1 MLAGNQSSAYSA
13 DQDKLVLSSETAAMT
28 EAKQDQI
35 VLGKISDNLT
45 VDEFIVRHINENG
58 DQVVVQ
64 GHVTNKTNAT
74 LEDLNIDVSYYD
86 PSGKFLGLDKSGI
99 LDTDEIGAKCSIP
112 FSMDLNIPNGTSKCV
127 LNIYTKKMA
136 SGLIMKWLYKGKG

>member
-1 MLAGNQSSAYSA
+1 
-13 DQDKLVLSSETAAMT
+13 MT
-28 EAKQDQI
+28 ETKQNQI
-35 VLGKISDNLT
+35 TLGKISDHLT
-45 VDEFIVRHINENG
+45 LDEFVVRHINENR
-58 DQVVVQ
+58 DADVEENLSQVVVQ

-86 PSGKFLGLDKSGI
+86 PSGDFLGLDKSGI

-127 LNIYTKKMA
+127 LNIYAKKMA
-136 SGLIMKWLYKGKG
+136 SGLIMRWLYKGKG